1 MPFDVYVND
10 GVVEGATV
18 WVDMN
23 DNGRIDEGDINLGKT
38 DQNGRLADVSGEHAG
53 KRIIVDL
60 RGARDL
66 FTGERFSLTQEL
78 YYTAMSD
85 ERGGSDVV
93 ASPISTILEALRSLD
108 GNEDATDEELLAK
121 IFEDTGVTVELD
133 DLNNVDNFIH
143 PAREQDQTFPT
154 GSINALRDAIATT
167 SIRLQLL
174 LEQKNGDADL
184 AADDVDEDGFDPTR
198 DLTMENQQEAQTR
211 IAEAIQRAGGEPVAN
226 PNPNNLPLTTPEDTE
241 LTLPMD
247 VWGFRDPTGNTPG
260 TNQPESSFTEL
271 RIVSITTE
279 PPGTDTG
286 ALVDADGTEYRAGNT
301 VPADKISGLKYR
313 PPTHFFGE
321 VRIEFRV
328 YDGQVQ
334 SDPTT
339 TLTLTV
345 TSVNDVPTDI
355 VLSGD
360 RDAAADRELYVL
372 NNGRIVATDGTV
384 AGLLTAADVETNAGV
399 ASGAQTG
406 LTYRLGG
413 THGNLFEIV
422 SVGGDSRLQ
431 LKGDVTALNPGQ
443 IYTLTITVTDANGGS
458 YTETFN
464 IVQGGLYVTPQGVT
478 QTDGTE
484 RVYSDSPTGL
494 VNEEASGA
502 TNPIQ
507 VGSISLEGLPSA
519 ADIRNLRYTL
529 VSGEGDDDNDD
540 FTLNIGTGALS
551 YTGSDS
557 GDYEAGGANHQPDD
571 LSIRVRVDYY
581 AVAQQA
587 ARFAGERFVDATG
600 DRTDT
605 DTREFAYSGGTI
617 RMPSN
622 AYATVTNTGIAN
634 VRIVSKIAGPTGN
647 NIEIRLVYDA
657 SRATGPNIVVSGEG
671 TTDLP
676 YIITIYTTLT
686 GLSPTALQQMIA
698 GHTAT
703 GDDTRSANE
712 LVSVDITGSPTTQV
726 WDPSVRTDNT
736 ETFSLTGAA
745 EAPYHVAAGTIH
757 FGDETYTFPEAYV
770 SRIAGSDTII
780 IVALGDHDDDDATD
794 DTWQVQAVA
803 TLPEGNRFF
812 VLGTIGDDDVR
823 ISGGALQ
830 LDGFLLAGAS
840 HILPG
845 GTLAMR
851 FWAKAA
857 GDAGNFIEVNVV
869 YNAGRVAGADNT
881 RKGVVDLTVTGDGT
895 SASKYIITVY
905 TTAVGATAQQIKS
918 AIERNAQANEIVV
931 VRVVEGQNPTLDP
944 DEELDN
950 SIEFVFGGGD
960 SNGGAYYQIAAGT
973 IFDGDR
979 VIHFARTLLAAP
991 AASESGRN
999 KLILRRGDHDN
1010 DDATP
1015 DTWQVELVATLP
1027 ADRTTYYLL
1036 ADTPLP
1042 PNAPFPRTTLSL
1054 PYTDIENTDIQI
1066 ATQNLG
1072 TALKYTQ
1079 NADASGNLRD
1089 DDARTFSYSGG
1100 VITQTD
1106 SGTQDEVNVRVAAG
1120 TLYLSGG
1127 VVINFDALPTT
1138 LVTEHS
1144 YVIVDDVNGDGRYT
1158 LRIVTKLPSSST
1170 PANDKY
1176 YVLGSISPNGE
1187 RLEGGVLEVSPTGF
1201 GRHTESAGGNL
1212 LHVLSAK
1219 AAGTDNALVTL
1230 SIVYDSAA
1238 PGATSTD
1245 PGVISVTVTRPSG
1258 RYIITVRVTDGGAT
1272 REQIKTALEAHTQA
1286 GTDIATANDLIN
1298 MFVTEAGRTTIIDP
1312 SAVTGGSTEVEIPL
1326 GAATNTPFTVAA
1338 GTIYDGAN
1346 VISFAARTFTQTSA
1360 TENIIIVREGDHDSN
1375 PSTPDTW
1382 QVELVSTL
1390 PATGNY
1396 YVLYSNLQS
1405 ELTFVREL
1413 SSTTAYK
1420 VHPTIRSGVQ
1430 NLGADYAGPL
1440 SQGRFVVGEE
1450 REFVLN
1456 LKNVNDNEPVFTST
1470 PPSTPIP
1477 VPENTGRD
1485 EVGLIFTA
1493 QASDADDTGGPSSI
1507 RYTLAVVDNFGTVR
1521 TGLFEINAQ
1530 TGEIRLATGST
1541 LDKEATGTGG
1551 PITHYVLTITA
1562 TSTLT
1567 GATTVTQTATQEVRV
1582 EVTNVNEAP
1591 TAIAIDRAAFNP
1603 ADARVNEGLQVG
1615 TLSTTDV
1622 DTTTFAYTISGADS
1636 ALFEIRNG
1644 NELWFI
1650 GTTSDLRG
1658 PGEAYQIRITTTET
1672 GTTPSLT
1679 FSQDFTI
1686 IQGGLFLG
1694 NGRQVVDDEGRPVL
1708 VIGQGIDAQGE
1719 FV

>member
-1 MPFDVYVND
+1 MRGIVDGLNTSEGKRRLRGELSITPLLAGLLAACGGGSTKYIAGPSTGQPGTGPGPSGTPDPTPPDPTPPGPTPPGPTTPGPTQPGPSGRFDALPFDVYVND

-108 GNEDATDEELLAK
+108 GNADATDEELLAK

-154 GSINALRDAIATT
+154 GSINALRDTIATT

-174 LEQKNGDADL
+174 LEEL
-184 AADDVDEDGFDPTR
+184 SDEDNTNVEAAKRVDKDGFNPID
-198 DLTMENQQEAQTR
+198 DLTMENRQEAQTR
-211 IAEAIQRAGGEPVAN
+211 IAEAIERAGGEPVAN
-226 PNPNNLPLTTPEDTE
+226 PNPGGLPLTTPEDIE

-260 TNQPESSFTEL
+260 TESSFTEL
-271 RIVSITTE
+271 RIMSITVPT
-279 PPGTDTG
+279 GTDTG

-313 PPTHFFGE
+313 PPTNVHGE
-321 VRIEFRV
+321 VRIVFRV
-328 YDGQVQ
+328 NDGQVE
-334 SDPTT
+334 SDDA
-339 TLTLTV
+339 TLTLTI

-360 RDAAADRELYVL
+360 RDAAAERELYVL

-422 SVGGDSRLQ
+422 SVGGNSRLQ

-507 VGSISLEGLPSA
+507 VGTVRLEGLRHA
-519 ADIRNLRYTL
+519 TDADASGAKQVRYRL

-581 AVAQQA
+581 AVARQA
-587 ARFAGERFVDATG
+587 ASFAGERFVDATG

-617 RMPSN
+617 SMPN
-622 AYATVTNTGIAN
+622 AYATYSGSVIGFNGF
-634 VRIVSKIAGPTGN
+634 RIVSKMAGPRGN
-647 NIEIRLVYDA
+647 NIEIHLVYDA
-657 SRATGPNIVVSGEG
+657 SRAGGTSLLNDQALGIQVRGDG
-671 TTDLP
+671 TTERP
-676 YIITIYTTLT
+676 YIITIYTTL
-686 GLSPTALQQMIA
+686 GGIRARYVKAAIEEHNEQSDLGELDTALANDLVTII
-698 GHTAT
+698 
-703 GDDTRSANE
+703 DRSTPNLILEPGFAANNN
-712 LVSVDITGSPTTQV
+712 LITM
-726 WDPSVRTDNT
+726 
-736 ETFSLTGAA
+736 SLAGAA
-745 EAPYHVAAGTIH
+745 EAPYHVAAGRIH
-757 FGDETYTFPEAYV
+757 FGDETIDFAEAHV
-770 SRIAGSDTII
+770 SPIAGSDTII
-780 IVALGDHDDDDATD
+780 IVALGDHDDDDATP

-803 TLPEGNRFF
+803 TLPEGDRFF
-812 VLGTIGDDDVR
+812 VLGTIADDDVR
-823 ISGGALQ
+823 ISGGNIRLHA
-830 LDGFLLAGAS
+830 GEFAGVNYVPNGNLAAS
-840 HILPG
+840 
-845 GTLAMR
+845 
-851 FWAKAA
+851 FWAKTA
-857 GDAGNFIEVNVV
+857 GSAGNFIEVRVV
-869 YNAGRVAGADNT
+869 YDANRVAGATDN
-881 RKGVVDLTVTGDGT
+881 GVAHITVTGGGT
-895 SASKYIITVY
+895 SASDKYIITIY
-905 TTAVGATAQQIKS
+905 TVSNFGTTNHRIREAIEAHTQRGPGDTAAANDLITVRTPLDIDVLVAVGTTYALS
-918 AIERNAQANEIVV
+918 
-931 VRVVEGQNPTLDP
+931 
-944 DEELDN
+944 
-950 SIEFVFGGGD
+950 GGG
-960 SNGGAYYQIAAGT
+960 SGTAFTVSAGT
-973 IFDGDR
+973 IFDGGEI
-979 VIHFARTLLAAP
+979 IHFAGATFSVP
-991 AASESGRN
+991 DSDTGRNKN
-999 KLILRRGDHDN
+999 KLILRLGDHDSN
-1010 DDATP
+1010 PATP
-1015 DTWQVELVATLP
+1015 ATWQLELVDTLP
-1027 ADRTTYYLL
+1027 TLSSYYLL
-1036 ADTPLP
+1036 ADTLVP
-1042 PNAPFPRTTLSL
+1042 PATVSVTRIFDV
-1054 PYTDIENTDIQI
+1054 PYSQIEATDIQV

-1072 TALKYTQ
+1072 TDIAYTAH
-1079 NADASGNLRD
+1079 ADASGNLRD

-1219 AAGTDNALVTL
+1219 TAGTDNA
-1230 SIVYDSAA
+1230 
-1238 PGATSTD
+1238 
-1245 PGVISVTVTRPSG
+1245 
-1258 RYIITVRVTDGGAT
+1258 
-1272 REQIKTALEAHTQA
+1272 
-1286 GTDIATANDLIN
+1286 
-1298 MFVTEAGRTTIIDP
+1298 FVT
-1312 SAVTGGSTEVEIPL
+1312 
-1326 GAATNTPFTVAA
+1326 
-1338 GTIYDGAN
+1338 
-1346 VISFAARTFTQTSA
+1346 
-1360 TENIIIVREGDHDSN
+1360 
-1375 PSTPDTW
+1375 
-1382 QVELVSTL
+1382 
-1390 PATGNY
+1390 
-1396 YVLYSNLQS
+1396 
-1405 ELTFVREL
+1405 
-1413 SSTTAYK
+1413 
-1420 VHPTIRSGVQ
+1420 
-1430 NLGADYAGPL
+1430 
-1440 SQGRFVVGEE
+1440 
-1450 REFVLN
+1450 
-1456 LKNVNDNEPVFTST
+1456 
-1470 PPSTPIP
+1470 
-1477 VPENTGRD
+1477 
-1485 EVGLIFTA
+1485 
-1493 QASDADDTGGPSSI
+1493 
-1507 RYTLAVVDNFGTVR
+1507 
-1521 TGLFEINAQ
+1521 
-1530 TGEIRLATGST
+1530 
-1541 LDKEATGTGG
+1541 
-1551 PITHYVLTITA
+1551 
-1562 TSTLT
+1562 
-1567 GATTVTQTATQEVRV
+1567 
-1582 EVTNVNEAP
+1582 
-1591 TAIAIDRAAFNP
+1591 
-1603 ADARVNEGLQVG
+1603 
-1615 TLSTTDV
+1615 
-1622 DTTTFAYTISGADS
+1622 
-1636 ALFEIRNG
+1636 
-1644 NELWFI
+1644 
-1650 GTTSDLRG
+1650 
-1658 PGEAYQIRITTTET
+1658 
-1672 GTTPSLT
+1672 
-1679 FSQDFTI
+1679 
-1686 IQGGLFLG
+1686 
-1694 NGRQVVDDEGRPVL
+1694 
-1708 VIGQGIDAQGE
+1708 
-1719 FV
+1719 